1 MRVVVL
7 SALALSMA
15 ACSAE
20 SSGLDQ
26 GPPPLPDAATTTDA
40 GTKVDAG
47 SVQDAGNAQ
56 DATASQDAGSDS
68 GTAPAADA
76 SPQDAGTAV
85 DTGVDAGA
93 ADAAR
98 ADASAPADASSADAA
113 QADAAS
119 DAGAPP
125 YAHTI
130 AIDGVNDFR
139 SSETFA
145 TSTQGYTLYVS
156 WDTTYVYFGASGS
169 DVQTTASGSKWWLLY
184 VAASG
189 ATGSSTGVTYNTQT
203 PTLPFPA
210 AWHLRWK
217 TTNDFTGAKS
227 WVGGAWADANVS
239 FSGGVF
245 RGTGNDFVE
254 LRIARATLGNP
265 STLRVTSA
273 FINEAGGNEA
283 TFAGAP
289 STTFSD
295 GYNRAYTKAYQFN
308 LSANPGSAAII
319 P

>member
-7 SALALSMA
+7 SAVALSVA

-20 SSGLDQ
+20 SSSLEQ
-26 GPPPLPDAATTTDA
+26 GPPPLPDAAVIIDA
-40 GTKVDAG
+40 SAKADAG
-47 SVQDAGNAQ
+47 SVQDAAIAQ
-56 DATASQDAGSDS
+56 DATVSQDANSDS
-68 GTAPAADA
+68 AAPPARDAA
-76 SPQDAGTAV
+76 PQDAGNAV
-85 DTGVDAGA
+85 DTGVDA
-93 ADAAR
+93 
-98 ADASAPADASSADAA
+98 APADAASTDAA

-130 AIDGVNDFR
+130 AIDGINDFR
-139 SSETFA
+139 TSETFA
-145 TSTQGYTLYVS
+145 TSTTGYTLYVS

-169 DVQTTASGSKWWLLY
+169 DVQATASGSKWWLLY
-184 VAASG
+184 LASSG
-189 ATGSSTGVTYNTQT
+189 ATGSSTGVAYNTQT

-227 WVGGAWADANVS
+227 WVGGTWTDANVS
-239 FSGGVF
+239 FAGSVF
-245 RGTGNDFVE
+245 RGTGNNFVE

-265 STLRVTSA
+265 STLRVVSA
-273 FINEAGGNEA
+273 FVNEAGGNEA

-289 STTFSD
+289 STTFVD
-295 GYNRAYTKAYQFN
+295 GYDRAYTKAYQFS
-308 LSANPGSAAII
+308 LAANPGSAAII